1 MRLSVSRENPED
13 SLTFQRSIFACAAA
27 LLLAS
32 ACSSSKQPPSSGT
45 VRRPPARTR
54 VVVETVTVRDP
65 EIERRVARLELR
77 VLEKEAQV
85 EDLQKRLE
93 DTQAEVV
100 RAMSK
105 LQTVASRAEAASGM
119 AEAEVSLQSLR
130 QPADIAQVRKLVQQ
144 SSAEFN
150 KQNYGGALYLASQ
163 AKALVTLYRARLA
176 PGTREVARPGET
188 PFAVPVKLKVSS
200 KGNVREGPGTSF
212 PVAFSID
219 AGAVVSGLSY
229 ADEWVRITDDDG
241 RSGWIFRN
249 LVGKP

>member
-1 MRLSVSRENPED
+1 MARVNPED
-13 SLTFQRSIFACAAA
+13 FLSIQRSVIAFALIASVAA
-27 LLLAS
+27 
-32 ACSSSKQPPSSGT
+32 ACSSKQQQPTGT
-45 VRRPPARTR
+45 VRRPPTRTR
-54 VVVETVTVRDP
+54 MVVETVTVRDP
-65 EIERRVARLELR
+65 ELERRVGRLELR

-130 QPADIAQVRKLVQQ
+130 VPADIAQVRKLVQQ
-144 SSAEFN
+144 SSVEFN

-163 AKALVTLYRARLA
+163 AKALVTLYRARLV
-176 PGTREVARPGET
+176 PGAREAARPGET

-200 KGNVREGPGTSF
+200 RGNVREGPGTAF
-212 PVAFSID
+212 PVVFSID
-219 AGAVVSGLSY
+219 GGAVVSGLSY

-249 LVGKP
+249 LITKP